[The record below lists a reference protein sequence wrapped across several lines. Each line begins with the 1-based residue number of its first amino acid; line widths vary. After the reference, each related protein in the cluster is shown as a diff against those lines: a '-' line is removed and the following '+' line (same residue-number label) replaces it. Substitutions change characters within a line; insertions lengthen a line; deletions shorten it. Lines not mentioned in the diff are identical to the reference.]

1 LLNKKIKVNK
11 KSMEEKIYSIP
22 IYEDGIKTE
31 WTVDGIVGDQ
41 KWQELIKIGDGKLPE
56 MINVRLKKEETD
68 DKL

>member
-1 LLNKKIKVNK
+1 
-11 KSMEEKIYSIP
+11 MEEKIYSIP